1 MFGRKHRIEELQI
14 MLRYDPNNRQ
24 ALDELRSLIMSP
36 PQPTTNTTVSLN
48 TNVED
53 GEDEVSAPAEVNAAD
68 EETAEVNAVDETTVE
83 VNATEETAVEV
94 NATDDVNPGGTLGP
108 RRRRRRPQVCLFM
121 YLFSCSYML

>member
-1 MFGRKHRIEELQI
+1 MGVDPLVTVQRALLGQVTQINQMFGRKHRIEELQI

-68 EETAEVNAVDETTVE
+68 EETAEVNAADERG
-83 VNATEETAVEV
+83 N
-94 NATDDVNPGGTLGP
+94 
-108 RRRRRRPQVCLFM
+108 
-121 YLFSCSYML
+121 S